1 MLLTPRQIE
10 KKYGISHKQL
20 LEWRAQKKLSVHLTP
35 RGKERYWQ
43 KDIERILA
51 ENKVAEE
58 EEEEIP
64 VAIYARIAKKRYL
77 DYLEKQ
83 IRNLRAYCQ
92 EKGYKVI
99 LEVTEIASG
108 LNENRKGI
116 WRLINAAKQGMIK
129 KIVVEDKERLAR
141 FGLTYLLRL
150 FEIYGVE
157 VEVAGGV
164 KDDLKQEIADDLVAV
179 VTAFSQKIYK

>member
-1 MLLTPRQIE
+1 MLLTPKQIE

-20 LEWRAQKKLSVHLTP
+20 LEWREQKKLSVHLTP
-35 RGKERYWQ
+35 RGKERYCQ
-43 KDIERILA
+43 KDIERL
-51 ENKVAEE
+51 VAEE
-58 EEEEIP
+58 KTAEKEKKEIP
-64 VAIYARIAKKRYL
+64 VAIYARVSKKRYL
-77 DYLEKQ
+77 DYLERQVEDLKV
-83 IRNLRAYCQ
+83 YCQ
-92 EKGYKVI
+92 KKEYKVV

-129 KIVVEDKERLAR
+129 KVIVEDKERLAR
-141 FGLTYLLRL
+141 FGLAYLLRL
-150 FEIYGVE
+150 FEIYRVK

-164 KDDLKQEIADDLVAV
+164 KADLKQEIADDLVAV

>member
-1 MLLTPRQIE
+1 MLLTPRQIG

-51 ENKVAEE
+51 ENKADEE
-58 EEEEIP
+58 EEETP

-116 WRLINAAKQGMIK
+116 WRLINVAKQGMVK